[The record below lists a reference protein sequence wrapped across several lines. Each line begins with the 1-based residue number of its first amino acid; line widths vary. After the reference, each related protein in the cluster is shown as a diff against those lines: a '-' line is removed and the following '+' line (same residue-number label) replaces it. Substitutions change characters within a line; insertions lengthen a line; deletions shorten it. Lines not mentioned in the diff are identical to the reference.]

1 MFTTFTPRFIA
12 LSPQP
17 PSTALLLRACQSLWP
32 LTSVCRFTPDSISA
46 HNFEFCSAFQPHV
59 PHQQPRSQTPTPS
72 RLVSAICQ
80 NILRSGYQRQPSI
93 EISPRLFLQISI
105 ATPFSSTTRN
115 ASSSSSSSTGASP
128 SSGAATLRQPSRNAI
143 RGDAMAEVA
152 TAGSSGWDG
161 SVRGDSAT
169 DAGYRQSRRAA
180 AREGKPVMPQRGQF
194 VDWAQL
200 RVRGGRGGPG
210 RVAFEPVGRGRHLA
224 AAGGSGGGGGD
235 VIIRA
240 NNSTTS
246 LYGILP
252 VLVGGAGGAGG
263 AGGRTGARGA
273 DRVLDVPV
281 GTMVRI
287 WQASAAGESSKIG
300 DGLED
305 VEDRGDADA
314 DYGHAADHDAG
325 APPHAGAK
333 EDSEADDYSED
344 EGEQLGE
351 EDRSGHVME
360 ERPPLPPHGA
370 ASLRF
375 TSPPILE
382 TELAQPGQVLVIARG
397 GSGGRGNQAFP
408 SLAGR
413 PAPSECELGTPG
425 QEFWVRLE
433 TRLLADVG
441 FVGLP
446 NAGKSTLLSA
456 ITAARAKVG
465 SYAFTTIRPQLGTI
479 LYGDGSRLVTAD
491 IPGLVQRAVL
501 NKTFPSHWRGGGSKP
516 PLGTFSSLSFSPS
529 SPYLKDEPGL
539 TPRKG
544 AHANR
549 GRGNAFLRHIE
560 RCRCMAFV
568 LDLSGGQGQS
578 TAGQAAGIHQA
589 HTGDGASGN
598 AAAGW
603 DIAQASRPRQTR
615 SHTADSD
622 GNSGGAAAHGNDDD
636 GGEAA
641 AKAFIGVVPLPPAE
655 QLRVL
660 QEELRMYNPELLA
673 APALVVANK
682 LDRCSDPRVALRDLM
697 AATPLPIVP
706 VSAAHGVGLTRLMDA
721 LRAIARPGTDGTQ
734 T

>member
-1 MFTTFTPRFIA
+1 MVTKFSPRFIA
-12 LSPQP
+12 LLTKPAG
-17 PSTALLLRACQSLWP
+17 TVLLLQACQSLPP
-32 LTSVCRFTPDSISA
+32 LTSLLRFTGIVFDNSEPC
-46 HNFEFCSAFQPHV
+46 FVFQPHV
-59 PHQQPRSQTPTPS
+59 LHQQPRPQPPPPS
-72 RLVSAICQ
+72 RLAPVTAICQ
-80 NILRSGYQRQPSI
+80 TVLRSGYQRHPLLDG
-93 EISPRLFLQISI
+93 PRRLLREMPI
-105 ATPFSSTTRN
+105 TVPFSTSRSHRN
-115 ASSSSSSSTGASP
+115 DSSSSSTPTTRDASRASP
-128 SSGAATLRQPSRNAI
+128 YSGVAKLQQRSRNDSGHATV
-143 RGDAMAEVA
+143 AEAA
-152 TAGSSGWDG
+152 TAGGRAMDDNG
-161 SVRGDSAT
+161 GGDLRT

-210 RVAFEPVGRGRHLA
+210 RVAYEPVGRGRHLGA
-224 AAGGSGGGGGD
+224 SGGSGGGGGD

-252 VLVGGAGGAGG
+252 VLVGSAGSAGG

-287 WQASAAGESSKIG
+287 WQASAAGNSAEAG
-300 DGLED
+300 DD
-305 VEDRGDADA
+305 VEDWGDAVA
-314 DYGHAADHDAG
+314 DYGHPVHQ
-325 APPHAGAK
+325 
-333 EDSEADDYSED
+333 EAEIFSSSED
-344 EGEQLGE
+344 EGESEADFHSASDEGE
-351 EDRSGHVME
+351 QREGDGRSRFAIGD
-360 ERPPLPPHGA
+360 RPPLPPHGA
-370 ASLRF
+370 ANLRF
-375 TSPPILE
+375 TSPPIVE
-382 TELAQPGQVLVIARG
+382 VELTQAGQVLVVARG

-413 PAPSECELGTPG
+413 PAPSECERGTPG

-479 LYGDGSRLVTAD
+479 LYGDGSRLITAD
-491 IPGLVQRAVL
+491 IPGLVQ
-501 NKTFPSHWRGGGSKP
+501 
-516 PLGTFSSLSFSPS
+516 
-529 SPYLKDEPGL
+529 
-539 TPRKG
+539 G

-568 LDLSGGQGQS
+568 LDLSGGES
-578 TAGQAAGIHQA
+578 TAHHAAGFQQS
-589 HTGDGASGN
+589 HTGAGAGGDGA
-598 AAAGW
+598 AGRGRGP
-603 DIAQASRPRQTR
+603 DTRQRQTR
-615 SHTADSD
+615 SHAAAGND
-622 GNSGGAAAHGNDDD
+622 GDGAGVAAAHGNDGDD

-641 AKAFIGVVPLPPAE
+641 AKALIGVVPLPPAE

-682 LDRCSDPRVALRDLM
+682 LDRCSEPRVALRDLM

-706 VSAAHGVGLTRLMDA
+706 VSAAHSVGLNRLKDA
-721 LRAIARPGTDGTQ
+721 LRVIVRPGTGGSET
-734 T
+734 